1 MKYVA
6 KNCESIRKFPGLTNR
21 DLGVQF
27 HYVPHVICGPQ
38 LMAIIGHNLCQLM
51 NMVTVCH
58 SAPRHYII
66 LWRRRPSKKKRKSMM
81 YIFLTRDALIAAQ
94 MFGQCCL
101 LFCQFLRTYR

>member
-66 LWRRRPSKKKRKSMM
+66 LWRRRPSKKKKIHDVDIS
-81 YIFLTRDALIAAQ
+81 D
-94 MFGQCCL
+94 
-101 LFCQFLRTYR
+101 